1 MTRAIGTSRAIVT
14 SGATGMSRAIV
25 IGGGV
30 AGLAAAVALTERGAA
45 VTLFEARPHTG
56 GRAFSFH
63 DRATDVDIDNG
74 QHLVMGCCTATLSLL
89 RTIGSDGLLARV
101 DPMRIPFL
109 HADGRRAELRPGALP
124 HPLNL
129 VQGFLGYRML
139 GVVERLAVLRV
150 AASLRLASARTI
162 DALDGVA
169 AANWLAAHGQRA
181 AALDLLWRPIVL
193 ATMNADV
200 HEVSAKLFAVVLRE
214 IFLGRADGSAL
225 LLATRPLSDIF
236 AHPALDWL
244 RARGAEVHL
253 HRAVERVLVTDGCA
267 AGVVDAGGILHA
279 ADLVVSTVP
288 HDACRALMRRSG
300 LEGVVGGSERLHAAP
315 IVSVHVWST
324 TRITAE
330 AMTGLLGTR
339 VQWVFDKGSVGD
351 LHHVSC
357 TISAA
362 TGEEYED
369 PVQVESFVRKEL
381 CRVYPH
387 LRGEDIVRVKVI
399 RERRAT
405 FLPAPGLEGVRPATQ
420 TSVPGLLL
428 AGDWTATGL
437 PATIEGAVRSGFV
450 AGTVGGRLRP
460 PCTH

>member
-1 MTRAIGTSRAIVT
+1 
-14 SGATGMSRAIV
+14 MSRAIV
-25 IGGGV
+25 IGAGV
-30 AGLAAAVALTERGAA
+30 AGLAAAVALTERGHA
-45 VTLFEARPHTG
+45 VTLFEARPHAG

-63 DRATDVDIDNG
+63 DRATDADLDNG
-74 QHLVMGCCTATLSLL
+74 QHLVLGCCTATLALL

-109 HADGRRAELRPGALP
+109 HADGRCAELRPGALP

-139 GVVERLAVLRV
+139 GVRERLAVLRV
-150 AASLRLASARTI
+150 AAALRLASPRRI
-162 DALDGVA
+162 DALDAVTA
-169 AANWLAAHGQRA
+169 ADWLAAHGQGT

-236 AHPALDWL
+236 ARPALAWL
-244 RARGAEVHL
+244 RARGAVVHL
-253 HRAVERVLVTDGCA
+253 HRAVERVHVDGGRAC
-267 AGVVDAGGILHA
+267 GVIDAEGVAHA
-279 ADLVVSTVP
+279 ADLVVSAVP
-288 HDACRALMRRSG
+288 HDACRALMARSG
-300 LEGVVGGSERLHAAP
+300 LDGVAGGSDRLHAAP

-339 VQWVFDKGSVGD
+339 VQWVFDKGRVGD

-362 TGEEYED
+362 TGEEYDDAARMEA
-369 PVQVESFVRKEL
+369 FVRAEL
-381 CRVYPH
+381 CGVYPQ
-387 LRGEDIVRVKVI
+387 LRGEDIVRVKVV

-405 FLPAPGLEGVRPATQ
+405 FLPAPGLEGVRPGVV

-437 PATIEGAVRSGFV
+437 PATIEGAVRSGFAV
-450 AGTVGGRLRP
+450 V
-460 PCTH
+460 